1 MISIEHI
8 HHLFLIHSSGDGPVC
23 GSHLLAAVN
32 DPGMNTQVYVSASSS
47 SGDTLR
53 CGTARSYDNSA

>member
-1 MISIEHI
+1 MHRTYTSPV
-8 HHLFLIHSSGDGPVC
+8 LIHSSVAGHVC
-23 GSHLLAAVN
+23 CSHLLAAVK

-53 CGTARSYDNSA
+53 CGIAGSYDNSA